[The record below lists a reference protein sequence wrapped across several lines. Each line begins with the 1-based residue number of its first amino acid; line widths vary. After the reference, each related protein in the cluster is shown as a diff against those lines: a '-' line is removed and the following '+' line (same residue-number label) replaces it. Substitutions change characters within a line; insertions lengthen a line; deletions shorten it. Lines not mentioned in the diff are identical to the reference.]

1 MKLTKTKLCTAL
13 LGVAVFAAN
22 VASAIP
28 GYSVPGYFNISGTV
42 TTDKSTATGG
52 KALVKK
58 SFSNKEILTI
68 LANATDNSWIS
79 NKTSH
84 LLYDPAVLN
93 VAASL
98 WYGEDVYGIF
108 RATNTTTHA
117 SYRLDNADTN
127 TEYWSYIELDYYGNN
142 PITKLGFYDPYQL
155 AAYGDAVG
163 ENYADRYVESQSK
176 YSGSELG
183 SDAILYV
190 HDGASD
196 FDYPDYGGD
205 VLFDSNDNAIVIR
218 GQITLGWN
226 FTSTRITESISLQGT
241 GDGAFYN
248 SFGGTGWYYPV
259 IAGKAMWS
267 GKN

>member
-1 MKLTKTKLCTAL
+1 MKLTKIKFCTAL

-42 TTDKSTATGG
+42 TTDKSTATG

-93 VAASL
+93 VAASQ

-108 RATNTTTHA
+108 WATNTTTHV

-127 TEYWSYIELDYYGNN
+127 TEYWSYIELDYYGNS
-142 PITKLGFYDPYQL
+142 PIAKLGFYDPYQL

-163 ENYADRYVESQSK
+163 ENYADRYVETMSK

-190 HDGASD
+190 HDNASD

-205 VLFDSNDNAIVIR
+205 VLFDSNDNAAVIR

-226 FTSTRITESISLQGT
+226 FTSTHRTESISLQGT